1 MDPGRPHLYPFTFMI
16 PQNHI
21 DIFDTTLRDGE
32 QCPGASMT
40 MEQKVRIAHQLE
52 HLGVNIIEAGFP
64 VISPGDFNSVETIA
78 RETSASRIAGLAR
91 CVTKDIDAAARALAP
106 AGERARIHLV
116 LATSPIHRQYKLNK
130 NRNEV
135 LAMARSAVS
144 MASDLAGEVQFSAE
158 DASRT
163 EPDFL
168 AEVTETVIDAGAR
181 IVNIPDTVGYA
192 MPDEYGHLIS
202 HLVRNVSNIDRAV
215 LSVHCHDDLGMA
227 VANSLAAIRAG
238 ARQVEGTINGI
249 GERAGNTALEEVIMA
264 LRTRSAFFNNAV
276 TSINTPELLHTSKI
290 VARESGMPVP
300 RSKAIVGANAFAHG
314 SGIHQDGMLKNKTTY
329 EVMRPE
335 DVGWSETEY
344 PLTKHS
350 GRHAVR
356 IKLERLGISPTDHEM
371 NAFFPIFKKAGDQ
384 CKFIDDQELIHLF
397 HHGVIISPVS

>member
-1 MDPGRPHLYPFTFMI
+1 MN
-16 PQNHI
+16 QNHV

-32 QCPGASMT
+32 QCPGASMN
-40 MEQKVRIAHQLE
+40 MEQKIRIAHQLE
-52 HLGVNIIEAGFP
+52 QLGVHVIEAGFP
-64 VISPGDFNSVETIA
+64 VISPGDFESVETIA
-78 RETSASRIAGLAR
+78 RETSTSRIAGLAR
-91 CVTKDIDAAARALAP
+91 CVPRDIDATARALAP

-116 LATSPIHRQYKLNK
+116 LATSPIHRQFKLQK
-130 NRNEV
+130 NRDEV
-135 LAMARSAVS
+135 LSMARSSVA
-144 MASDLAGEVQFSAE
+144 MACGLAGEVQFSAE

-163 EPDFL
+163 EPEFL
-168 AEVTETVIDAGAR
+168 AEVAEAVIDAGAR
-181 IVNIPDTVGYA
+181 VVNVPDTVGYA
-192 MPDEYGHLIS
+192 MPDEYGDLIRYLTR
-202 HLVRNVSNIDRAV
+202 HVSNIDRAI

-264 LRTRSAFFNNAV
+264 LHTRPAFFQNV
-276 TSINTPELLHTSKI
+276 TTGINTRELLNSSKI
-290 VARESGMPVP
+290 VARESGMQVP

-335 DVGWSETEY
+335 DIGWSETEY

-356 IKLERLGISPTDHEM
+356 VKLENLGISPSESEM
-371 NAFFPIFKKAGDQ
+371 DAFFPVFKTTGDQ
-384 CKFIDDQELIHLF
+384 CKFVGDTDLIHLYKKCIF
-397 HHGVIISPVS
+397 RPVVS